1 MELQFITDLDE
12 NLSVFAA
19 VVVEWIP
26 VVVGLAC
33 FVGLASMFAFSFV
46 RGR

>member
-1 MELQFITDLDE
+1 MELQFITDLDS
-12 NLSVFAA
+12 NLSIFAA
-19 VVVEWIP
+19 VLTQWVP
-26 VVVGLAC
+26 VAVGLAC